1 VGKRTS
7 INIINDLLQVGLD
20 MAGEPFVS
28 LGLNGTR
35 LNAWTSPRLS
45 DGSLSHLFW

>member
-1 VGKRTS
+1 VRKRIS
-7 INIINDLLQVGLD
+7 IGIINDILQVGLD
-20 MAGEPFVS
+20 TAGDPFVS

-45 DGSLSHLFW
+45 DGSLSQLFW